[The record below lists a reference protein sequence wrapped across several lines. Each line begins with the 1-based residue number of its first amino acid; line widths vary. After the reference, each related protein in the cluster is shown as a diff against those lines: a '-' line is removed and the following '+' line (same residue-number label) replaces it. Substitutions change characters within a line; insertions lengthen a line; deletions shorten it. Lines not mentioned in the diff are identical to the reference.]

1 MTISSNDAS
10 NDTSNHA
17 SNQVPLS
24 CTTAVVLIGGP
35 QTGTR
40 FRPLSFK
47 VPKPLFP
54 IGKSPLIHHHISA
67 CAKLQQLKTVFLI
80 GNYNSGDPQ
89 ISTFLSQARIE
100 FSDLKIVYLQEY
112 TTLGTAGALW
122 HFRDVIKSASGTDS
136 HVFVLNGDVL
146 CKFPL
151 GQMLEKCENTGGNV
165 MLTAKSE
172 MKRQTLGC
180 LVVSEEN
187 EQILHFVE
195 KPDDFLPTHISCGV
209 YLLNTSSLFE
219 TIETKLTLEET
230 SLEKSIFPE
239 LVSNG
244 NFYSSCLES
253 LPGGMHWTQIKSPSS
268 ALNANR
274 LILSTAKNNV
284 FIHPTA
290 KIHKNSVIGP
300 NVSIGENCVIDEG
313 VRIKESI
320 ILPGCKIDGHSC
332 IVNSIIGWDSK
343 IGSWNHIEGVIE
355 KVNPNMKHSIFES
368 EQNVYFTEDGTM
380 KKIVTIIG
388 HDVTVRDET
397 SVYSCLVLPGKDI
410 SYSIKNQ
417 IVL

>member
-1 MTISSNDAS
+1 M
-10 NDTSNHA
+10 
-17 SNQVPLS
+17 
-24 CTTAVVLIGGP
+24 
-35 QTGTR
+35 
-40 FRPLSFK
+40 
-47 VPKPLFP
+47 
-54 IGKSPLIHHHISA
+54 
-67 CAKLQQLKTVFLI
+67 
-80 GNYNSGDPQ
+80 
-89 ISTFLSQARIE
+89 E
-100 FSDLKIVYLQEY
+100 FSDLKIIYLQEY

-136 HVFVLNGDVL
+136 HMFVLNGDVL

-151 GQMLEKCENTGGNV
+151 GQLLEKCGKTGGNV

-209 YLLNTSSLFE
+209 YLLNTSSLFK
-219 TIETKLTLEET
+219 TIETKVSILTPEVT

-244 NFYSSCLES
+244 KFYSSCLES

-274 LILSTAKNNV
+274 LVLSTAKNNV

-332 IVNSIIGWDSK
+332 IVNSIIGWDSQ

-380 KKIVTIIG
+380 KKIVCVLG